1 MLTNFN
7 LLCVYFNTKRHNIPT
22 EFLCYERTNFMK
34 KCTLFL
40 LILAVLV
47 GTLVSCG
54 GGGGGEIS
62 VFYYTYADAYI
73 SSVRSAMDNA
83 FRTAMLN
90 YNNYD
95 ANSNQSTQT
104 EQVDTAIAKGAKML
118 IVNIVDTGSDDA
130 SSAIVEKARRADIPV
145 VFFNRSVSEAVVS
158 SYDKCVFVGTDYE
171 MAGHMQG
178 ELIADYL
185 IKNFKSADLNGDG
198 RISYVMFKGQQ
209 GNAEAEARTKYAVLD
224 ANRLLNE
231 AGLGSLVFYDK
242 SNSGGYLVDQ
252 GGNWSA
258 QASNDYMK
266 TILSRYSEKNGNMVE
281 LVIANN
287 DEMALGA
294 IAALNEAGYNKENG
308 KTIPVFGIDATEAAV
323 AKINSGAMAGTV
335 KQDGEGMAHAIVK
348 IAENTLGGKAMLDG
362 IDVEN
367 IIGKWRVNIP
377 YSVYTKDEVTR
388 EK

>member
-1 MLTNFN
+1 
-7 LLCVYFNTKRHNIPT
+7 
-22 EFLCYERTNFMK
+22 MK
-34 KCTLFL
+34 KAIIFL
-40 LILAVLV
+40 LIAAILTC
-47 GTLVSCG
+47 TLTACG
-54 GGGGGEIS
+54 GMGEGEIS

-73 SSVRSAMDNA
+73 SSVRSTMDSA
-83 FRTAMLN
+83 FKSAMLN

-104 EQVDTAIAKGAKML
+104 EQVDTAIAKGSRML

-145 VFFNRSVSEAVVS
+145 IFFNRSVSESVVS

-178 ELIADYL
+178 ELIADYIL
-185 IKNFKSADLNGDG
+185 KNYDSVDLNGDG
-198 RISYVMFKGQQ
+198 KISYVMFKGQQ

-224 ANRLLNE
+224 CNRILLENGK
-231 AGLGSLVFYDK
+231 ASLVFYDK
-242 SNSGGYLVDQ
+242 ANAGGYLVDQ

-294 IAALNEAGYNKENG
+294 ISALNEAGYNKSGG
-308 KTIPVFGIDATEAAV
+308 KTIPVFGIDATEAAIS
-323 AKINSGAMAGTV
+323 KINSGAMTGTV
-335 KQDGEGMAHAIVK
+335 KQDGAGMAEAIVK
-348 IAENTLGGKAMLDG
+348 IADNLINGRDMLSG
-362 IDVEN
+362 IDSEN

-377 YSVYTKDEVTR
+377 YSIYTKDDGNG
-388 EK
+388 EKK